1 MERTDVL
8 ACPRGGAMGNDTADT
23 DRLFFLASRQL
34 KGPLVDRAD
43 VWTQAG
49 RRLGTFE
56 GIVIDPDCERA
67 RYLVVDGG
75 RLIPDWRLIPLPA
88 QLDVVHQALRVEVD
102 EAAEHSDWRKF
113 NATLFPQFRPDDEST
128 AMRRPSTT

>member
-1 MERTDVL
+1 
-8 ACPRGGAMGNDTADT
+8 MGNDTADT

-43 VWTQAG
+43 VWTRAG

-56 GIVIDPDCERA
+56 GIVIDPSLERA
-67 RYLVVDGG
+67 RYIVVDGG
-75 RLIPDWRLIPLPA
+75 RLVPDWRLIPLPA
-88 QLDVVHQALRVEVD
+88 QLDVIHQTLCVEVD
-102 EAAEHSDWRKF
+102 EAADTREWRKF
-113 NATLFPQFRPDDEST
+113 SATLFPHFRPDDEST